1 MNWKETITRSS
12 LATLAGLATHF
23 AAGYWL
29 GYPFLTDVIAEWIM
43 ARTPSAWAVPLL
55 EAMGAWAKP
64 FAATG
69 GLATLGL
76 LLWLGEINPS
86 RWQKLLVVL
95 LLFAGLSWALPYE
108 DLLALGLF
116 LAPALLVLLRPGT
129 VKTLSTNTSR
139 REFLTSAAMSSG
151 TVLIAGEAWWR
162 NERLAA
168 RAVEPIPLFR
178 YSVEPARLDWAKGL
192 VRKPV
197 TSVKE
202 FYVMSKNTVD
212 PVVDPK
218 TWRLKIKLDDR
229 VLREFSYAE
238 LLSLPREERF
248 VTLRCVSNTLRSD
261 LMGTAAWSGL
271 RLEQLVRRSEIGSSV
286 VELAVIGLDGHGD
299 SLKLD
304 YAFSGEPLFALGMN
318 GETLNRNHGY
328 PIRMLTP
335 RYYGFKSIK
344 WIDEIRFSSTPYFG
358 TWPKLGF
365 TKEPVI
371 HTASFVDRILREGNK
386 AKVGGVSFAGVRGI
400 QRVEIRSAG
409 GAWMPVELET
419 PLSPYTLTR
428 WQGSIEL
435 PEHAEILEARAMD
448 GTGNWQSSVEK
459 PLFPDG
465 VSGPTTKRIPRA

>member
-1 MNWKETITRSS
+1 MNWKTSITRSS
-12 LATLAGLATHF
+12 LATLAGLIPHF
-23 AAGYWL
+23 AIGYGL
-29 GYPFLTDVIAEWIM
+29 GFPFLTDVIAEWIM

-69 GLATLGL
+69 GLATLGFV
-76 LLWLGEINPS
+76 LWLA
-86 RWQKLLVVL
+86 LLARLAWAQVLAMVL
-95 LLFAGLSWALPYE
+95 LLAALCLALDYQSLPGLLSFAVPAAAM
-108 DLLALGLF
+108 LLA
-116 LAPALLVLLRPGT
+116 PSPRT
-129 VKTLSTNTSR
+129 SSSR
-139 REFLTSAAMSSG
+139 REFLTSVAMSSG

-168 RAVEPIPLFR
+168 RAVEPVALFKWSIPA
-178 YSVEPARLDWAKGL
+178 ERLEWGKGL

-212 PVVDPK
+212 PLVDPK
-218 TWRLKIKLDDR
+218 TWRLRILFDDKLI
-229 VLREFSYAE
+229 REFSYSE

-248 VTLRCVSNTLRSD
+248 VTLRCVSNTLKSD
-261 LMGTAAWSGL
+261 LMGTAAWSGIKL
-271 RLEQLVRRSEIGSSV
+271 DQLVRRSEIPAQAI
-286 VELAVIGLDGHGD
+286 EMAVIGLDGHGD
-299 SLKLD
+299 SLTPD

-344 WIDEIRFSSTPYFG
+344 WIDQIRFTSTPYFG

-371 HTASFVDRILREGNK
+371 HTASFVDRIRRDGQLAE
-386 AKVGGVSFAGVRGI
+386 VGGVSFAGVRGI
-400 QRVEIRSAG
+400 QRVEVRTDSGI
-409 GAWMPVELET
+409 WIPMELEK
-419 PLSPYTLTR
+419 PLSPHTLTR
-428 WQGSIEL
+428 WKGSLEL
-435 PEHAEILEARAMD
+435 PAGAEMLEARALD
-448 GTGNWQSSVEK
+448 GDGRWQSSVEK

-465 VSGPTTKRIPRA
+465 VSGPTTKRLPSA

>member
-76 LLWLGEINPS
+76 LFWLGEINPS

-168 RAVEPIPLFR
+168 RAVAQDHLFS
-178 YSVEPARLDWAKGL
+178 YSVAPARQDCAKGL

-271 RLEQLVRRSEIGSSV
+271 RLEQLVRRS
-286 VELAVIGLDGHGD
+286 
-299 SLKLD
+299 
-304 YAFSGEPLFALGMN
+304 
-318 GETLNRNHGY
+318 
-328 PIRMLTP
+328 
-335 RYYGFKSIK
+335 
-344 WIDEIRFSSTPYFG
+344 
-358 TWPKLGF
+358 
-365 TKEPVI
+365 
-371 HTASFVDRILREGNK
+371 
-386 AKVGGVSFAGVRGI
+386 
-400 QRVEIRSAG
+400 
-409 GAWMPVELET
+409 
-419 PLSPYTLTR
+419 
-428 WQGSIEL
+428 
-435 PEHAEILEARAMD
+435 
-448 GTGNWQSSVEK
+448 
-459 PLFPDG
+459 
-465 VSGPTTKRIPRA
+465 